1 MSAAGDRRWHTQ
13 VCVARDTQGQ
23 RKTKDAETRIVLIL
37 DIIFIVLDF
46 KAVDWGRLVSSGVII
61 GGSDSVSQQLHSSRA
76 KTVAVCSKVGLRL
89 ESGKFTSRG

>member
-1 MSAAGDRRWHTQ
+1 MQ

-46 KAVDWGRLVSSGVII
+46 KAVDWGQLVSSG
-61 GGSDSVSQQLHSSRA
+61 S
-76 KTVAVCSKVGLRL
+76 
-89 ESGKFTSRG
+89 